1 MIRFQRSRKFMPHHK
16 DDALRYARQA
26 SELANKIVPGVHFQI
41 FSGRFDTV
49 ERVYWVADLEGF
61 VALETTLETLEK
73 DQRWKEFI
81 AKTPKNIF
89 VDGSSEETVL
99 ELVA

>member
-1 MIRFQRSRKFMPHHK
+1 
-16 DDALRYARQA
+16 
-26 SELANKIVPGVHFQI
+26 
-41 FSGRFDTV
+41 V

-81 AKTPKNIF
+81 VKTSKNLF